1 MRIIDVLRK
10 LVFPPE
16 IKCVLC
22 GKDLPEGRLCNACFP
37 TLFSEREGRCVKCGR
52 AIFGE
57 GKYCMSCKDNEYS
70 FERVLGAFDYTNSTV
85 GLIYNFKFGNGKYL
99 AKFFA
104 DEMAKKADAF
114 NVHFDCIVSVP
125 VTDKVKKK
133 RGFNQ
138 SYLMAKRI
146 SETRGISLSENLVK
160 TRDTE
165 EQARLDYKARAT
177 NLERAFAVPDK
188 KEFIGKRVLLID
200 DVYTTGATSNECAK
214 AILKAG
220 ALEVY
225 VLVAAVTP
233 QRTVVEKQI

>member
-1 MRIIDVLRK
+1 MRILDVLRK
-10 LVFPPE
+10 LVYPPE
-16 IKCVLC
+16 IKCVVC
-22 GKDLPEGRLCNACFP
+22 KKDLNNGRICDTCLP
-37 TLFSEREGRCVKCGR
+37 TLFTDRDKRCVKCNR

-57 GKYCMSCKDNEYS
+57 GDYCMSCKDNEYS
-70 FERVLGAFDYTNSTV
+70 FERVLGAYDYTDNTV
-85 GLIYNFKFGNGKYL
+85 GLVYSFKFGNSRWL

-104 DEMAKKADAF
+104 DEMAKKVEEF
-114 NVHFDCIVSVP
+114 NVPIDSIVAVP
-125 VTDKVKKK
+125 ITAKVKKK

-146 SETRGISLSENLVK
+146 SETSKIALSENLIK

-165 EQARLDYKARAT
+165 EQARLDYKERAT

-200 DVYTTGATSNECAK
+200 DVFTTGATSNECAK

-225 VLVAAVTP
+225 VLVAAITP
-233 QRTVVEKQI
+233 QRAVVENRI